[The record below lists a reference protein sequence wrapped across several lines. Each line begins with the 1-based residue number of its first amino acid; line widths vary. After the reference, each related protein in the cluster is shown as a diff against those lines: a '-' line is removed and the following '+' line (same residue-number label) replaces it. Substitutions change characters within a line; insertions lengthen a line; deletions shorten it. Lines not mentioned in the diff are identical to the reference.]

1 MNYMA
6 KYNELMDMIG
16 HSREYQLEKI
26 LLLEAKRF
34 NIDFEN
40 SIFYIQNLFLESKKS
55 RLFIFSPEKVIL
67 LSIED
72 DKECLIGGQFSDRKY
87 IKNFWYGKKY
97 YDEQYQITFKLNDT
111 DCVLTPNI
119 DTNSHHA
126 GNYNKIA
133 IDIIDYFIKSN

>member
-6 KYNELMDMIG
+6 NYNELMDMIG

-111 DCVLTPNI
+111 DYVLTPNI
-119 DTNSHHA
+119 DTNSHHVD
-126 GNYNKIA
+126 NYNKIA